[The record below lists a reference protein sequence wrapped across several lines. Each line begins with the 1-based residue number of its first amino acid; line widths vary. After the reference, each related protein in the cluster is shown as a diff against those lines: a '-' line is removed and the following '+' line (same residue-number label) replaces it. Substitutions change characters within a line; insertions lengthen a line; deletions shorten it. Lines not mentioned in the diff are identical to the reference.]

1 MEVVS
6 SVVDFGL
13 IQARRRQIRKGSKV
27 LASKQVGEL
36 NHVRLNG
43 LDRLA
48 AEIRC
53 QAYRINGVPQTTRS
67 ICDIV
72 ASHGYHFH
80 IRSLQTSYKS

>member
-27 LASKQVGEL
+27 LARKQVSKL

-43 LDRLA
+43 LYRLA
-48 AEIRC
+48 AKIRC
-53 QAYRINGVPQTTRS
+53 QAYRIDGVPQTTRS

-72 ASHGYHFH
+72 ASHGYHFRS
-80 IRSLQTSYKS
+80 RSLQASYKS